1 MADLEGPEK
10 RRRRGFRLTAQY
22 QVTGWRFLLRRQ
34 QHALV
39 RRDTRMIDD
48 PQKAQASPLIL
59 SLVLA
64 FALGVGAVVWGLFAP
79 GGLVKDAKIVANK
92 DTNALYVRIGDH
104 LNPVTNLTSARL
116 IVGSDVN
123 PVRASS
129 AEIGKYPSGSLVGI
143 VGAPVD
149 IRDSSD
155 PHSTWTVCD
164 TTMTGAAVPLD
175 PVSGLPTTAKSPVT
189 TTVIGG
195 PLSEDQ
201 DIAPLSGNQAR
212 LVGYDSRTWLIYAQ
226 PDGTV
231 VRSVVDITNSVIADS
246 LGLHN
251 DDLVL
256 PISPG
261 LFNAIPA
268 EPPLV
273 APQVNGVG
281 SRPTFALNRPLTV
294 GTILKVKELTGQVTY
309 YATLSDGVQPVSLTA
324 ATMIRAANPQVSTE
338 PVEIGPDELAT
349 LPKSTQLSVA
359 NYPSGPV
366 QLVAPSHEPV
376 TCWSWSHVGEEPT
389 SRTSVLVGRGLP
401 LSQQQNSGLT
411 KLVSAPSS
419 KGATA
424 DQVYMPSTTGR
435 FVQITGAATDSR
447 TKEGY
452 FWIADNGV
460 RFGLDTNDQHSGD
473 NNTLQALG
481 LSHPVPAPWVV
492 VSLFAPGAT
501 LSRKD
506 ALIRHDGV
514 AADKVVDGIDS
525 KEVK

>member
-155 PHSTWTVCD
+155 SHSTWTVCD

-201 DIAPLSGNQAR
+201 DIAPTRAAAVRIQNAERPKKARNQTAS
-212 LVGYDSRTWLIYAQ
+212 SRFIGSILESEH
-226 PDGTV
+226 PC
-231 VRSVVDITNSVIADS
+231 RSRNRSAKAGQ
-246 LGLHN
+246 L
-251 DDLVL
+251 
-256 PISPG
+256 
-261 LFNAIPA
+261 
-268 EPPLV
+268 E
-273 APQVNGVG
+273 GVG
-281 SRPTFALNRPLTV
+281 RPKYSSR
-294 GTILKVKELTGQVTY
+294 
-309 YATLSDGVQPVSLTA
+309 
-324 ATMIRAANPQVSTE
+324 
-338 PVEIGPDELAT
+338 
-349 LPKSTQLSVA
+349 
-359 NYPSGPV
+359 
-366 QLVAPSHEPV
+366 
-376 TCWSWSHVGEEPT
+376 
-389 SRTSVLVGRGLP
+389 
-401 LSQQQNSGLT
+401 
-411 KLVSAPSS
+411 SA
-419 KGATA
+419 
-424 DQVYMPSTTGR
+424 
-435 FVQITGAATDSR
+435 
-447 TKEGY
+447 
-452 FWIADNGV
+452 
-460 RFGLDTNDQHSGD
+460 
-473 NNTLQALG
+473 
-481 LSHPVPAPWVV
+481 
-492 VSLFAPGAT
+492 
-501 LSRKD
+501 
-506 ALIRHDGV
+506 
-514 AADKVVDGIDS
+514 
-525 KEVK
+525 